1 MKEFLVGFM
10 FAILLGILVNTI
22 VRFTQKIILK
32 IKIWKGKEVI
42 EKKLSKPVTDWEVE
56 LEELIYLN
64 SVGKSFVWV
73 LVLSLCIL
81 EIFDDPERFNTNNVF
96 LKVTMVMVISIIFFS
111 IALFLHHSK
120 FEVIGKW
127 NAYLLK
133 LCTLFIFTLSALDGY
148 ARAVTS
154 ISALVISIS
163 IPIIFSF
170 LIMKSV
176 IDSFKNYLFQAF
188 NFIVLILI
196 VNLFCIGYTF
206 GLYYWVN
213 NNEFIDFDGEYT
225 FFQSEEMTMLENK
238 EWGLKEFLLLTHEGV
253 KPFYSLVEINTDK
266 GVTGYLPF
274 FEFILGSIYNLTVIA
289 FFISYSVSKLINRQE
304 MFDKIQHRNKQF
316 TGGDGI

>member
-1 MKEFLVGFM
+1 MKEFLVGLL
-10 FAILLGILVNTI
+10 FAILLGILINTI
-22 VRFTQKIILK
+22 MRFTQKITLK
-32 IKIWKGKEVI
+32 IKIWRGKEVLN
-42 EKKLSKPVTDWEVE
+42 KKLSKPVINWEVE

-64 SVGKSFVWV
+64 SIGKSFVWL
-73 LVLSLCIL
+73 LVLSLCLL
-81 EIFDDPERFNTNNVF
+81 EIFDDPVRFNTNNIF
-96 LKVTMVMVISIIFFS
+96 LKVTMAMVISIIFLS

-148 ARAVTS
+148 AGGVTS
-154 ISALVISIS
+154 IGALVISIS

-188 NFIVLILI
+188 NFIFLILI

-213 NNEFIDFDGEYT
+213 NSEYIDFDGDYT
-225 FFQSEEMTMLENK
+225 FYQSEEMTMLENK
-238 EWGLKEFLLLTHEGV
+238 VWGLQEFLLLTHKGI
-253 KPFYSLVEINTDK
+253 KPFYTLVEINTSK

-304 MFDKIQHRNKQF
+304 TFAKNKYSNKYS
-316 TGGDGI
+316 GGDGI